1 MGCWPE
7 AIEDHD
13 RLGKTQEAEWWWN
26 SKTTS
31 AQGSENAFWI
41 RRRAF
46 NVVGKVVVDVSNVR
60 RNTYEGRMTKS
71 LDIRESAYRNI
82 RRKGIPFDSLMISG
96 WY

>member
-1 MGCWPE
+1 
-7 AIEDHD
+7 
-13 RLGKTQEAEWWWN
+13 
-26 SKTTS
+26 
-31 AQGSENAFWI
+31 
-41 RRRAF
+41 
-46 NVVGKVVVDVSNVR
+46 VVGKVVVDVSNVR

>member
-13 RLGKTQEAEWWWN
+13 RLGKTQEAEW
-26 SKTTS
+26 
-31 AQGSENAFWI
+31 WI